1 MPSDHHLRDF
11 VTHLSPGSIFIA
23 YLILILLAV
32 ILRYCCKKCEYF
44 KACRKLHERVKD
56 IQVMQQLENFY
67 AALPPKVRESLI
79 REEVQDA
86 LRTNTSKLDKEM
98 LKDLVLVGGL

>member
-1 MPSDHHLRDF
+1 
-11 VTHLSPGSIFIA
+11 
-23 YLILILLAV
+23 
-32 ILRYCCKKCEYF
+32 
-44 KACRKLHERVKD
+44 
-56 IQVMQQLENFY
+56 MQQLENFY